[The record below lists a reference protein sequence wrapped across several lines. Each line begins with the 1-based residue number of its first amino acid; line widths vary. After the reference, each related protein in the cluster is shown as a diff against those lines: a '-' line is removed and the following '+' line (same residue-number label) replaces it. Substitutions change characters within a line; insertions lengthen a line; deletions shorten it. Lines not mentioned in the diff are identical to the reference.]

1 MPTTYK
7 EMDPTLRWQVA
18 PFPRKL
24 AVVRNSNLAIG
35 LGFSRVVGKK
45 NRKNYEINCV
55 LHIMYSEHFALS
67 FPTPLPSPPQIKIL
81 GS

>member
-1 MPTTYK
+1 MPMPTTYK

-45 NRKNYEINCV
+45 K
-55 LHIMYSEHFALS
+55 
-67 FPTPLPSPPQIKIL
+67 
-81 GS
+81 